1 MTERRHEDRLNN
13 FSNYLHLADAAG
25 GRACV
30 PPCGKARGSPEGVG
44 ARQREQEQ
52 GGRPMRE
59 GVDLWTLSQ
68 SLLQSLLEPEI
79 RSRLCVLEGSQ
90 GSVLS
95 EWSDHRPGHPR
106 EGRPLLGTDSPHTH
120 PCHSPSS
127 CCCLHRPGRQET
139 DRTGM

>member
-1 MTERRHEDRLNN
+1 
-13 FSNYLHLADAAG
+13 
-25 GRACV
+25 
-30 PPCGKARGSPEGVG
+30 
-44 ARQREQEQ
+44 
-52 GGRPMRE
+52 MRE

-79 RSRLCVLEGSQ
+79 RSRPCVLEGSQ

-120 PCHSPSS
+120 PCHSPR
-127 CCCLHRPGRQET
+127 LLLLPPPPWQAGDRQ
-139 DRTGM
+139 DGDVRLQDPLC